1 MEEFK
6 QLEIYLFP
14 IVMLLAIGMN
24 NWKREERRPDFR
36 VSSVSDYLHDG
47 QRCDVPCTAALC
59 TSVYGAVCRVSGVLL
74 LPDSSTVCL
83 AFVCERKAFCAA

>member
-1 MEEFK
+1 MMEEFK

-24 NWKREERRPDFR
+24 NWKREERTQGDRI
-36 VSSVSDYLHDG
+36 
-47 QRCDVPCTAALC
+47 
-59 TSVYGAVCRVSGVLL
+59 SVYGAVCRVSGVLL

>member
-24 NWKREERRPDFR
+24 NWKREERTQGDRIFGFLPFLIICMMG
-36 VSSVSDYLHDG
+36 SDVTY
-47 QRCDVPCTAALC
+47 RALQLYVHRF
-59 TSVYGAVCRVSGVLL
+59 TVSGVLL

>member
-24 NWKREERRPDFR
+24 NWKREERTQETGFSGFFR
-36 VSSVSDYLHDG
+36 
-47 QRCDVPCTAALC
+47 
-59 TSVYGAVCRVSGVLL
+59 
-74 LPDSSTVCL
+74 
-83 AFVCERKAFCAA
+83 F

>member
-1 MEEFK
+1 MMEEFK

-24 NWKREERRPDFR
+24 NWKREERTQGDRIFGFLPFLIICMIR
-36 VSSVSDYLHDG
+36 HI
-47 QRCDVPCTAALC
+47 TAALC

>member
-24 NWKREERRPDFR
+24 NWKREERTQGDRIIGFLP
-36 VSSVSDYLHDG
+36 
-47 QRCDVPCTAALC
+47 
-59 TSVYGAVCRVSGVLL
+59 LL
-74 LPDSSTVCL
+74 II
-83 AFVCERKAFCAA
+83 